1 MFMSIVIV
9 LQSEASH
16 TVASLWDGTR
26 VIARA
31 VRPVG
36 VRQTSVDGHNGQV
49 RTACQETIAEVMQAS
64 GLAPEAI
71 VCSGMITAN
80 VGLHEVP
87 HIPAPAGVAELAT
100 GLVRKEFPELAPVP
114 FYFVPGVKSVP
125 AELTAETLGETDIA
139 RGEEAETIGL
149 LELTGLAGPALL
161 MRYQFTHKAIAVDGT
176 GRIAYTR
183 TALTG
188 EIIPAVAEYTLAKA
202 SLAPLDQVEPVEAM
216 WRAGLAQAQSG
227 GFGRALFL
235 TRVAEQ
241 IWKRSKAEATSFFM
255 GVALSLDLPLLAG
268 ARESGATVV
277 AYGKGHFPGLLKAY
291 LEGEGW
297 PGVRTLDEATAELAP
312 VLGAV
317 RVWER
322 AVGRA

>member
-1 MFMSIVIV
+1 MWNGSHIV
-9 LQSEASH
+9 
-16 TVASLWDGTR
+16 
-26 VIARA
+26 ARA

-36 VRQTSVDGHNGQV
+36 VRQTAVDGHNGQV
-49 RTACQETIAEVMQAS
+49 RAAVQETIAEVIQAS
-64 GLAPEAI
+64 GLTPEAV

-80 VGLHEVP
+80 VGLLEVP
-87 HIPAPAGVAELAT
+87 HIPAPAGIVELAA
-100 GLVRKEFPELAPVP
+100 GLVRREFPELSSVP
-114 FYFVPGVKSVP
+114 FYFIPGVKSLP
-125 AELTAETLGETDIA
+125 AELTTETLGETDIA

-149 LELTGLAGPALL
+149 LELTGLTGPALL
-161 MRYQFTHKAIAVDGT
+161 MRYQFTHKAIAVDGD

-188 EIIPAVAEYTLAKA
+188 EVIPAVAENTLVKA

-216 WRAGLAQAQSG
+216 WRAGLAQAQRD

-241 IWKRSKAEATSFFM
+241 IWKKTKAEATSFFM

-268 ARESGATVV
+268 AQESGATVV
-277 AYGKGHFPGLLKAY
+277 AYGKGHFPGLLKTY

-297 PGVRTLDEATAELAP
+297 PGVRLLDEATAELGT

-322 AVGRA
+322 AVGR